1 MHSSS
6 LVLLAA
12 LVATSPAAFAVPTF
26 ADRMLVMDEHFAHA
40 AAPKHHK
47 RHALTHDQRWHALVR
62 GQPSFAD
69 LSAPA
74 PSAEPVVAAEP
85 IKAPD
90 QATPMPIPEPQ
101 TWALTAAGIAALGFL
116 ARRRR
121 R

>member
-26 ADRMLVMDEHFAHA
+26 AD
-40 AAPKHHK
+40 
-47 RHALTHDQRWHALVR
+47 QSWHALVR